1 MTKDDS
7 SSAADQSQPAP
18 KNVDKEDDDSTIPP
32 NPECYTDHGPD
43 SLVDAVSKLTLA
55 DSKKLVEALIPPP
68 PPREGSIASWKKK
81 KKKWHTAWEVGAG
94 QIQFVGFTD
103 VIEGCEIRENTH
115 VDDPVKALK

>member
-1 MTKDDS
+1 MNSLDVTKDDS
-7 SSAADQSQPAP
+7 SSAADRSQPAP
-18 KNVDKEDDDSTIPP
+18 KNADKEDDNSTIPP
-32 NPECYTDHGPD
+32 NPECCTDHGPD

-55 DSKKLVEALIPPP
+55 DSKKLVEASFAF
-68 PPREGSIASWKKK
+68 GK
-81 KKKWHTAWEVGAG
+81 KKKWRTAWEVGAG